1 LQAQPAVVAGQLR
14 SIIVMDARFP
24 RTARVR
30 TRVEYSRVFDGG
42 RRTSHPLLSLH
53 WCADSHPPRLG
64 LAVSRKVDPN
74 AVGRNRIK
82 RALREQFRAMR
93 PLLASGDYVL
103 VARPAAATTSSR
115 DLRAAF
121 VSLLQRAGALPT
133 SVTDGTMPAAVRES
147 VATQPESTG
156 PVSIQ
161 DLPSDVIPPSPSMPR
176 PRVG

>member
-1 LQAQPAVVAGQLR
+1 
-14 SIIVMDARFP
+14 MDARFP

-53 WCADSHPPRLG
+53 WCADSQLPRLG

-82 RALREQFRAMR
+82 RALREQFRVLR
-93 PLLASGDYVL
+93 PLLANGDYVL
-103 VARPAAATTSSR
+103 VARPPAATTPTG

-133 SVTDGTMPAAVRES
+133 SDGGGTMPAAAREP
-147 VATQPESTG
+147 VATEAMSPAASEA
-156 PVSIQ
+156 
-161 DLPSDVIPPSPSMPR
+161 IPPSPSMPR
-176 PRVG
+176 PRAG